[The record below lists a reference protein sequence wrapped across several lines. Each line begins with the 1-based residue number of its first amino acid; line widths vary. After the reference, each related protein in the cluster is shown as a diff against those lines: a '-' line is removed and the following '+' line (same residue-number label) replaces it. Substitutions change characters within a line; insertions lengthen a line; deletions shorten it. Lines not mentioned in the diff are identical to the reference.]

1 MNWATFFSMDSRAF
15 YLWGSFGAFAIAV
28 VLEIMLV
35 RLRVKRAQA
44 EIEEELMADKAKGPA
59 R

>member
-1 MNWATFFSMDSRAF
+1 MNWSTFFSMDSRAF
-15 YLWGSFGAFAIAV
+15 YIWGSFGAFAIAI
-28 VLEIMLV
+28 VLEITMV

-44 EIEEELMADKAKGPA
+44 EIEKELMADRAKGTA

>member
-15 YLWGSFGAFAIAV
+15 YIWGSFGAFAIAI

-44 EIEEELMADKAKGPA
+44 EIEEELMADKSKRTA

>member
-15 YLWGSFGAFAIAV
+15 YIWGSFGAFAIAV

-44 EIEEELMADKAKGPA
+44 EIEEELMADKAKRIA

>member
-15 YLWGSFGAFAIAV
+15 YIWGSFGAFVIAV

-44 EIEEELMADKAKGPA
+44 EIEEELMADKLNGPA
-59 R
+59 K

>member
-15 YLWGSFGAFAIAV
+15 YMWGSFGAFAIAI

-35 RLRVKRAQA
+35 RLRGKRAQA
-44 EIEEELMADKAKGPA
+44 EIEEELMADKLKRPA

>member
-15 YLWGSFGAFAIAV
+15 YIWGSFGAFAIAV

>member
-15 YLWGSFGAFAIAV
+15 YIWGSFGAFAIAV

-35 RLRVKRAQA
+35 RLRAKRAQA
-44 EIEEELMADKAKGPA
+44 EIEEELMSDKAKRTA

>member
-15 YLWGSFGAFAIAV
+15 YIWGSFGAFAIAV

-35 RLRVKRAQA
+35 RLRIKRAQA
-44 EIEEELMADKAKGPA
+44 EIEEELMADKAKRPA

>member
-15 YLWGSFGAFAIAV
+15 YVWGSFGAFAIAI

-44 EIEEELMADKAKGPA
+44 EIEEELMADKAKRTA

>member
-15 YLWGSFGAFAIAV
+15 YIWGSYGAFAIAIM
-28 VLEIMLV
+28 LEIMLV
-35 RLRVKRAQA
+35 RLRGKRAQA
-44 EIEEELMADKAKGPA
+44 EIEEELMADKAKRTA